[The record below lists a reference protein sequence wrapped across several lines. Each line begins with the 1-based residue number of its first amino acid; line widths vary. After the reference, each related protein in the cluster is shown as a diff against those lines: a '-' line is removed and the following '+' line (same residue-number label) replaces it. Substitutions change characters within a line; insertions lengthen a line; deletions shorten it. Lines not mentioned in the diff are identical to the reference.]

1 MSYVLPSLHAF
12 PFSVLDQLPQNPKR
26 LLKASGGCAKKG
38 LEALN
43 RLAHKSHMSSLK
55 KSCHECGM
63 PLSAGVATC
72 AYCGAKVGTLFSEA
86 GAPMVITSG
95 NRKAGIHEYI
105 DRHDRIVKAQD
116 WANNSL
122 ILALSS
128 FFCPGIGFVM
138 GVAAIVLG
146 AMASRALKA
155 GEVEDGR
162 GSAAAGLIIGALG
175 LIAQGGYIVYILRSG
190 KLPFVG

>member
-1 MSYVLPSLHAF
+1 ML
-12 PFSVLDQLPQNPKR
+12 KR
-26 LLKASGGCAKKG
+26 ASKRSIGPG
-38 LEALN
+38 
-43 RLAHKSHMSSLK
+43 RHMSSLK
-55 KSCHECGM
+55 KRCHKCGM
-63 PLSAGVATC
+63 PLGVGVAQC
-72 AYCGAKVGTLFSEA
+72 AYCGAKVGTLFSESDA
-86 GAPMVITSG
+86 AAVVTKGK
-95 NRKAGIHEYI
+95 RKPAIHENI
-105 DRHDRIVKAQD
+105 DRHDRIEKAQD

-138 GVAAIVLG
+138 GVAAIILG

-155 GEVEDGR
+155 GNVEDGR

-175 LIAQGGYIVYILRSG
+175 LIAQGGYIVYILQSG

>member
-1 MSYVLPSLHAF
+1 
-12 PFSVLDQLPQNPKR
+12 
-26 LLKASGGCAKKG
+26 
-38 LEALN
+38 
-43 RLAHKSHMSSLK
+43 
-55 KSCHECGM
+55 M
-63 PLSAGVATC
+63 PLSVGVATC
-72 AYCGAKVGTLFSEA
+72 GYCGAKVGTLFSETENPVVA
-86 GAPMVITSG
+86 TRGKG
-95 NRKAGIHEYI
+95 KARIHEHI

-128 FFCPGIGFVM
+128 FFCPGIGLVM
-138 GVAAIVLG
+138 GVAAIILG

-175 LIAQGGYIVYILRSG
+175 LIAQSGYIVYILKSG